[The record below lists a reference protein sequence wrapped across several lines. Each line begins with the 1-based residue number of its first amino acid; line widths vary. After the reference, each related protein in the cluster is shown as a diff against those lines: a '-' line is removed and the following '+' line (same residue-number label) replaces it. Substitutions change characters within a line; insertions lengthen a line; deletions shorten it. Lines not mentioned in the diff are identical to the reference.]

1 MDVMGE
7 PIVGV
12 NVMEKGTTNGT
23 ITDMDGKFYL
33 KLLNA
38 TLIIS
43 FIGYKTLAV
52 NLEGEKNV
60 NITLK
65 EDLEQLDEVVV
76 VGYGTQKNLV

>member
-23 ITDMDGKFYL
+23 ITDMDGKFLL
-33 KLLNA
+33 KAPANA

-60 NITLK
+60 NVR
-65 EDLEQLDEVVV
+65 LD
-76 VGYGTQKNLV
+76 YGFGKNGQSGFIFNINEAF